1 MRTTPISG
9 LDIPIDLPIGDGWVT
24 TSEHRPVIFPY
35 DGAVIAAAPE
45 GSADDATAAVT
56 AAVAGREA
64 IAALPAYRRR
74 AVLRAV
80 AVAVAAARTELAH
93 LLVLESGKPLRDC
106 RIEVD
111 RTEATWEAAAEE
123 VGRIHGET
131 VPLDVLPAGE
141 GLLGF
146 WVRRPVG
153 VVIGIAGFN
162 YPLLLASHK
171 AAPAIAAGCPVIL
184 KPAEPTPLAT
194 LWLAARL
201 REALAGAGAPAAAVQ
216 LVTGGPA
223 VGAALTTDRRI
234 GAVSFTGSAAVGHR
248 IAGAAAPTK
257 VLLELGSNAA
267 LVVAA
272 DADLDAA
279 ADAVVRGGYYAS
291 GQACIAV
298 QRVIVVESVRAALL
312 HRLATVVPQIVV
324 GDPREAA
331 TQVAPLVSGQATQ
344 RTLEWVD
351 RAVAAGGTVLCGGGL
366 TGAAVQPTVVVDV
379 PDEESLWCEEVFGP
393 VVAVRSVPDLDAAFA
408 LVNASRYGLHA
419 AVYTASLAT
428 AMRAAE
434 VLEVGGVVVNEV
446 PGFRSDVMP
455 YGGVK
460 DSGIGREGPRFA
472 IEELTVT
479 RMLVIRP
486 QPRRPA

>member
-1 MRTTPISG
+1 MQTVALAG
-9 LDIPIDLPIGDGWVT
+9 LDIPVDLPIGDGWVST
-24 TSEHRPVIFPY
+24 GERRPVVFPY
-35 DGAVIAAAPE
+35 DGSVIASAPE
-45 GSADDATAAVT
+45 GSADDAAAAVS
-56 AAVAGREA
+56 AAVAAREA
-64 IAALPAYRRR
+64 VAALPAHRRR
-74 AVLRAV
+74 AVLG
-80 AVAVAAARTELAH
+80 AVAAAVARARGELAQ

-106 RIEVD
+106 RVEVD
-111 RTEATWEAAAEE
+111 RTVATWEAAAEE

-131 VPLDVLPAGE
+131 VPLDVAPAGE

-153 VVIGIAGFN
+153 VVVGIAGFN

-201 REALAGAGAPAAAVQ
+201 RAALDSVGAPAATVQ
-216 LVTGGPA
+216 VVTGGPA
-223 VGAALTTDRRI
+223 VGVALTTDRRV

-248 IAGAAAPTK
+248 IAAAAAPTK

-267 LVVAA
+267 LVVAS

-298 QRVIVVESVRAALL
+298 QRVIVLQDVRADLL
-312 HRLATVVPQIVV
+312 ERLAAVVPQIVV
-324 GDPREAA
+324 GDPRDEA
-331 TQVAPLVSGQATQ
+331 TQVAPLVSADATR
-344 RTLEWVD
+344 RTVEWID
-351 RAVAAGGTVLCGGGL
+351 RGVAAGGAVLCGGRLRG
-366 TGAAVQPTVVVDV
+366 GAVEPTVVVDV
-379 PDEESLWCEEVFGP
+379 PEDEPVWCEEVFGP
-393 VVAVRSVPDLDAAFA
+393 VVAVRSAPDLESAFA

-428 AMRAAE
+428 AIRAVD

-460 DSGIGREGPRFA
+460 DSGMGREGPRFA
-472 IEELTVT
+472 IEALTVT
-479 RMLVIRP
+479 RMVVIRP
-486 QPRRPA
+486 EPRRPA